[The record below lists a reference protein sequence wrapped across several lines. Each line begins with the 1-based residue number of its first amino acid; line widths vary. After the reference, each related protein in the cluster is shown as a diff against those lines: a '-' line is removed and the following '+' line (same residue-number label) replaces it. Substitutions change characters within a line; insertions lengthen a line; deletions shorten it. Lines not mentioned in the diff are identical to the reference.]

1 VWSKVSLELTG
12 KDVQTGPV
20 IGVMSFMYPS
30 PNGDVY
36 CKLYNQTL
44 KSDALI
50 IANIQTSAISQNQ
63 NVSQLSTEI
72 VINNRTVGLDYQ
84 VAIQSGGGF
93 SVSSS
98 VSESAAQGFVPIKLC
113 VWGKQVA
120 NWNVLYS
127 LSVLQ

>member
-1 VWSKVSLELTG
+1 
-12 KDVQTGPV
+12 
-20 IGVMSFMYPS
+20 MSFMNPS

-36 CKLYNQTL
+36 CKLYNQIL

-98 VSESAAQGFVPIKLC
+98 VSESALQGSIPIKLC